1 VPVTDQPPDEDPADA
16 PHEKDPSRLGRAG
29 RALRGVA
36 IDLSALRVSRDFR
49 LLWLGGL
56 ISITGRQITF
66 VALPYQ
72 VFQLTRSSFDVGLI
86 GLAQLVPLIV
96 FSIAGGPLVDR
107 LDRRRVILVTEAGMA
122 ATSAMLLFG
131 ALSGHPPLLY
141 LYAVSGLQAGLSGV
155 NSPARAAVIANLVPK
170 DRLPAAFAL
179 NQVMFNTTL
188 IVGPSVA
195 GVVLAKLGLSW
206 AYALDLSSFIA
217 SITASYLLRP
227 LPPQREGAEPAESD
241 WRAVREGFAYLRRR
255 RVLVS
260 TFLIDLDAMIF
271 GMPQALFP
279 VLALTTFHVGPEGLG
294 LLYAAPSAGALLGAL
309 TTGWVGRIRR
319 QGLAVIWA
327 VIAWGAAITAFGL
340 VTRLF
345 WLALALLAVAGAADV
360 LSAVFRSTILQ
371 LAVPDALRGRISA
384 VHIMVVTGG
393 PRLGN
398 FEAGLVASLTSPL
411 ISVVSGGLACIVG
424 AALLAARIPE
434 LRRYHAGDER

>member
-1 VPVTDQPPDEDPADA
+1 VTDQPHDQHPTEASPDE
-16 PHEKDPSRLGRAG
+16 PSRLGRAG

-36 IDLSALRVSRDFR
+36 IDLSPLRASRDFR

-66 VALPYQ
+66 VSLPYQ
-72 VFQLTRSSFDVGLI
+72 VFQLTRSSFAVGLI
-86 GLAQLVPLIV
+86 GLAQLGPLIV

-122 ATSAMLLFG
+122 VTSGMLLFG

-170 DRLPAAFAL
+170 ERLPAAFAV

-227 LPPQREGAEPAESD
+227 LPPQREGGEPAEGG
-241 WRAVREGFAYLRRR
+241 WRAVREGFAYLRGR
-255 RVLVS
+255 RVLIS
-260 TFLIDLDAMIF
+260 TFMIDLDAMIF

-309 TTGWVGRIRR
+309 TTGWVGRIRH
-319 QGLAVIWA
+319 QGRAVIWA
-327 VIAWGAAITAFGL
+327 VIGWGAAITAFGL

-398 FEAGLVASLTSPL
+398 FEAGLVASLTSPQ
-411 ISVVSGGLACIVG
+411 ISVVSGGLACVVG
-424 AALLAARIPE
+424 AGLLAAWIPE
-434 LRRYHAGDER
+434 LRRYHAGDES

>member
-1 VPVTDQPPDEDPADA
+1 
-16 PHEKDPSRLGRAG
+16 
-29 RALRGVA
+29 VA
-36 IDLSALRVSRDFR
+36 IDLSPLRASRDFR

-66 VALPYQ
+66 VSLPYQ
-72 VFQLTRSSFDVGLI
+72 VFQLTRSSFAVGLI

-122 ATSAMLLFG
+122 VTSGMLLIG

-170 DRLPAAFAL
+170 ERLPAAFAL

-227 LPPQREGAEPAESD
+227 LPPQREGGEPAESG
-241 WRAVREGFAYLRRR
+241 WRAVREGFAYLRGR
-255 RVLVS
+255 RVLIS
-260 TFLIDLDAMIF
+260 TFMIDLDAMIF

-309 TTGWVGRIRR
+309 TTGWVGRIRH
-319 QGLAVIWA
+319 QGRAVIWA
-327 VIAWGAAITAFGL
+327 VIGWGAAITAFGL

-371 LAVPDALRGRISA
+371 LAVPDALRGRMSA

-398 FEAGLVASLTSPL
+398 FEAGLVASLTSPQ
-411 ISVVSGGLACIVG
+411 ISVVSGGLACVVG
-424 AALLAARIPE
+424 AGLLAAWIPE
-434 LRRYHAGDER
+434 LRRYHAGDES